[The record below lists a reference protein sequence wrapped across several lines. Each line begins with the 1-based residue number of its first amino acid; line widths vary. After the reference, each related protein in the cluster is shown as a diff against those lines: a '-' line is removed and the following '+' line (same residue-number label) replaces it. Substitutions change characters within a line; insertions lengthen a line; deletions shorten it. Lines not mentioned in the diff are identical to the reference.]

1 MIPGLGRSPRE
12 ENGNICLE
20 NPHRQRRLAGYSLWS
35 CKELDMIEWLSTAQH
50 TNEKLQL
57 LPVTFLS
64 WTLKNREYLFISL
77 FSGCPTFHQVYKEGR
92 FMRYRTIF
100 FVWHGGK
107 NNWNWIIW
115 EKSQNYSLFKWYICF
130 LFACLFQHIHILIS
144 TFGLLHMVF
153 IYFFNWSI
161 VDLQCCVKYQVVLQ
175 SDSLYIYAFFSDY
188 FPL

>member
-1 MIPGLGRSPRE
+1 MRNCNYFQSRFYLELWKIENIYSYLCFLVVLHFIKFIKKGGLWDTEPS
-12 ENGNICLE
+12 
-20 NPHRQRRLAGYSLWS
+20 
-35 CKELDMIEWLSTAQH
+35 
-50 TNEKLQL
+50 
-57 LPVTFLS
+57 
-64 WTLKNREYLFISL
+64 SL
-77 FSGCPTFHQVYKEGR
+77 FDMVE
-92 FMRYRTIF
+92 
-100 FVWHGGK
+100 K